1 MDLTH
6 LYREKDILINNHS
19 IILHVP
25 GFIFPTYAYTEGL
38 RYGQVG
44 AVKLFSN

>member
-6 LYREKDILINNHS
+6 LYREKHILISNQG

-44 AVKLFSN
+44 CSQVVL